1 MTPSLTI
8 DAAAK
13 AGLATGAVSPL
24 GVAFT
29 AGRRS
34 RVATWMADPPVLGA
48 DGDAAG
54 RAATS
59 TLGRRDDPRRLASGS
74 AHQIGALALRLG
86 GLARES
92 GQQRPLRIRPWWL
105 QG

>member
-34 RVATWMADPPVLGA
+34 REKGQCSSERW
-48 DGDAAG
+48 
-54 RAATS
+54 
-59 TLGRRDDPRRLASGS
+59 RRE
-74 AHQIGALALRLG
+74 QALR
-86 GLARES
+86 
-92 GQQRPLRIRPWWL
+92 QRIPL
-105 QG
+105 